1 MEIAVFFFKSP
12 VDTTAEVNFDEVE
25 VPLVEVSFCIL
36 DVVIPKAGTQSVE
49 IMIVAGTAGVV
60 PGIGIDSS
68 FQTGCVN
75 VVYEAAHSVRTLW
88 KPCGMRYHIS

>member
-1 MEIAVFFFKSP
+1 MEIAVFFFKAP

-60 PGIGIDSS
+60 RLLVAVPAEVVPGIG
-68 FQTGCVN
+68 
-75 VVYEAAHSVRTLW
+75 L
-88 KPCGMRYHIS
+88 